1 MRPVLIRANVE
12 ASFLVLR
19 IASSRDG
26 GFMKFILRATLL
38 IALSGVLPSSVWA
51 QRDMS
56 SGGRSGGNAEITVQ
70 LRNPDGSAGPR
81 GIHVRLESAEG
92 GSNGDCITEQGGK
105 CRFLPGSGGMY
116 VIRLNQLGYKEVAI
130 GVNLIDTL
138 RAYIT
143 LDLKPDAGTAPA
155 DSSVAATGNSVSA
168 ADLGVPENARREF
181 EKGESALKQS
191 KLDAGISHLRKAL
204 KLYEPFPQAYTL
216 LGTAYLEQKNWKAAE
231 TALQKAT
238 SLDANASD
246 AYLALGAM
254 FNQTKEYSRAE
265 SALLRG
271 LELKPDASGGHYEL
285 AKTYWELSRWQ
296 EAAPHARK
304 AVAGMP
310 DVSGPHALLGNILLR
325 ERNPQSA
332 LHEYQE
338 YLRLDPNGSMAPGV
352 RQMIEKLQ
360 KALHP

>member
-1 MRPVLIRANVE
+1 
-12 ASFLVLR
+12 
-19 IASSRDG
+19 
-26 GFMKFILRATLL
+26 MKFILRALL
-38 IALSGVLPSSVWA
+38 IALSGVLSSSVWA

-70 LRNPDGSAGPR
+70 LRNPDGTAGPR

-143 LDLKPDAGTAPA
+143 LELKPDPGAAPPDLA
-155 DSSVAATGNSVSA
+155 HAASGDSVSA

-181 EKGESALKQS
+181 DKGESALKQS
-191 KLDAGISHLRKAL
+191 KLDAGIAHLRKAI

-216 LGTAYLEQKNWKAAE
+216 LGTAYLEQNNWKAAE
-231 TALQKAT
+231 TALHKAT

-265 SALLRG
+265 SPLLRG
-271 LELKPDASGGHYEL
+271 LELKPDAPAGHYEL
-285 AKTYWELSRWQ
+285 AKTYWELGRWQ

-310 DVSGPHALLGNILLR
+310 DVAGPHALLGNVFLR
-325 ERNPQSA
+325 ERNPQGA

-352 RQMIEKLQ
+352 RQMIQKLQ
-360 KALHP
+360 KVLHP

>member
-1 MRPVLIRANVE
+1 MKCLFRA
-12 ASFLVLR
+12 
-19 IASSRDG
+19 I
-26 GFMKFILRATLL
+26 LL
-38 IALSGVLPSSVWA
+38 IPLSAGFPSFIWA

-70 LRNPDGSAGPR
+70 VRNPDGTAGPR

-143 LDLKPDAGTAPA
+143 LELKPDAGAGPPGA
-155 DSSVAATGNSVSA
+155 SVAAMGNPVSA
-168 ADLGVPENARREF
+168 VDLGIPENARREF
-181 EKGESALKQS
+181 EKGEAALKQNS
-191 KLDAGISHLRKAL
+191 LDAGISHLRKAI
-204 KLYEPFPQAYTL
+204 KLYELFPQAYTL

-231 TALQKAT
+231 TALQKAA

-265 SALLRG
+265 TALLRG
-271 LELKPDASGGHYEL
+271 LDLKPDAPAGHYEL
-285 AKTYWELSRWQ
+285 AKTYWELGRWQ
-296 EAAPHARK
+296 EAAPHAHK

-310 DVSGPHALLGNILLR
+310 DVAGPHALLGNIHLR
-325 ERNPQSA
+325 ERNPQDA

-338 YLRLDPNGSMAPGV
+338 YLRLDPDGSMAPGV
-352 RQMIEKLQ
+352 HRMIEKLQ
-360 KALHP
+360 RALHP